1 MGRKP
6 VSRPSNP
13 IDGGPMLKMKELV
26 EATGISKATILYYV
40 AEQLLTQPVKTSPNV
55 AYYPSS
61 MVERVHLI
69 RQLQSQHRFSLA
81 QIRIIL
87 QEMEKGRDVEALIEF
102 NKEIFSQKEGDPLDR
117 QAFCKAC
124 GLTKAQVQTA
134 MDLKLLIPESDS
146 CFDTTDVKAGKR
158 LKINLGM
165 GLPIED
171 LAFYSQ
177 LGEQI
182 VAHEMDIRKRL
193 IRTMPHDE
201 ALNTTLK
208 ITQGAR
214 FFREYIIERIFQ
226 RQALKQPLNLSEK

>member
-6 VSRPSNP
+6 VSRPPNP
-13 IDGGPMLKMKELV
+13 IDSGPMLKMKELV

-40 AEQLLTQPVKTSPNV
+40 AEQLLPQPVKTSPNV

-61 MVERVHLI
+61 MVKRVHLI

-87 QEMEKGRDVEALIEF
+87 QEMEKGRDVEVLIEF
-102 NKEIFSQKEGDPLDR
+102 NKEVFSQKEGDPLDR
-117 QAFCKAC
+117 KAFCKAC
-124 GLTKAQVQTA
+124 GLTKAQVRTA
-134 MDLKLLIPESDS
+134 IDLKLLVPESDNR
-146 CFDTTDVKAGKR
+146 FDSADVKAGKR

-165 GLPIED
+165 GLSFED

-177 LGEQI
+177 LGEKI
-182 VAHEMDIRKRL
+182 VAHEMALRKRL
-193 IRTMPHDE
+193 IRSMPYDE
-201 ALNTTLK
+201 ALSTTLK
-208 ITQGAR
+208 LTQAAR

-226 RQALKQPLNLSEK
+226 QQALKQHLNPGDE

>member
-13 IDGGPMLKMKELV
+13 IDGRPMLKMKELV

-40 AEQLLTQPVKTSPNV
+40 AEQLLPQPVKTSPNV
-55 AYYPSS
+55 AYYSSS

-81 QIRIIL
+81 QIRTIL
-87 QEMEKGRDVEALIEF
+87 QERDL
-102 NKEIFSQKEGDPLDR
+102 LDR
-117 QAFCKAC
+117 KAFCRAC
-124 GLTKAQVQTA
+124 GLTKEQVQTA
-134 MDLKLLIPESDS
+134 VDLKLLIPESGNR
-146 CFDTTDVKAGKR
+146 FDVTDVKAGKR

-165 GLPIED
+165 GLSFED
-171 LAFYSQ
+171 LVFYAQ

-182 VAHEMDIRKRL
+182 VAHEMKLRKRL
-193 IRTMPHDE
+193 IRSMSHDE

-208 ITQGAR
+208 LTQGAR

-226 RQALKQPLNLSEK
+226 QQALRQPLNLADE